1 MECDQRGARRSEGRY
16 GETTASTLMQV
27 ADEPRLITAAELDEM
42 TPNERAAALT
52 ERIVTDWDL
61 VPAAFRAQ
69 VEATGARLAE
79 QMKRQTAE

>member
-1 MECDQRGARRSEGRY
+1 MSGLLGTGSSYDEE
-16 GETTASTLMQV
+16 V

-42 TPNERAAALT
+42 TPNERAEALT

-61 VPAAFRAQ
+61 VPAAFREQ